1 MMISVDDAARIMAAV
16 QLGQKLPVE
25 SLEASRMAEQFRKE
39 IQQFPAGV
47 MVSIPA
53 DWDVDDRRELVA
65 ESVRRTLHETLVR
78 SDRYRFLES
87 AVASIMPG
95 GSDHWKGQPR
105 DKNGKWVD
113 SGVAYNKW
121 PSGNSAAMSAKKK
134 IKLLEQMVANGDYA
148 AFAAAA
154 PVINSKQPNS
164 YQKGILKAYA
174 NLHEIAKKA
183 QQAPPKNAVEVPG
196 TPALAGWSKIG
207 GSLGTEKGG
216 TYIGPDGKKYYVK
229 TPDNA
234 KRAHNEVLAFK
245 LYELAGGNVVHSQ
258 LVQVEGKISIATEW
272 EEAEKLKWSAGDKA
286 AAAEDFALHAW
297 LNNWDAVGAGSENPM
312 DNIKLIKG
320 NTTLV
325 DAGGSLDYSGMG
337 GSGKKAFTYEAN
349 EWDTLRNPKI
359 NKTMAQVFG
368 GMTDHQLYQSAMKLQ
383 TVSYNDI
390 TELVHKY
397 HPGSNDDKNVM
408 VDILAARKGAILQK
422 AHALLQKN
430 PSILDSIPAPD
441 EGDDIPTII
450 MASPGTGTPEVIP
463 PAPAAV
469 VSKTKTKVLPPPPFV
484 QSVANPTA
492 QSKLNALYEAAST
505 GGAAALAAVK
515 TNPDSKN
522 TYAKK
527 AHAYKLQLMK
537 SLVEGGAFNPDH
549 VVAPSE
555 STAAAAASMAHVAAV
570 DAMKSAGSGKN
581 PPAEAFSAPPS
592 FVGSKAEVN
601 SKIASEAIGYARAG
615 DAQSLSNL
623 ASQVPAGTKIHSYIE
638 KLKSEAESI
647 PVTKEMYKV
656 GKAKAEQAEK
666 EFAKQFG
673 SIENL
678 AKSINSVDPA
688 SVKKIGWWNVLHEKA
703 VVPHAAG
710 KWDVLGSYYDGKE
723 GDKLW
728 AEGNKLY
735 KKLTQDEKDAVYE
748 YTGGAYKA
756 QNLAAVGSTDFK
768 VSKEKKQESD
778 LTKNAVKKISVP
790 LPVGSILSRKYT
802 PKGTHDLKVGM
813 VISQPTVLSTSSDEN
828 VWSGSHHMKITIG
841 KGVKAAPVA
850 EFSKSGHSESEFIM
864 QADQKFVVTKI
875 TESYGKTIVHV
886 LALPT
891 D

>member
-1 MMISVDDAARIMAAV
+1 MISVDDAARIMAAV

-25 SLEASRMAEQFRKE
+25 SIEASRMAEQFRKE

-134 IKLLEQMVANGDYA
+134 IKLMEQMVASGDYA

-164 YQKGILKAYA
+164 YQKGVLQAWN
-174 NLHEIAKKA
+174 NLNSMVA
-183 QQAPPKNAVEVPG
+183 QQAMTPPKGSVPVPNSPAV
-196 TPALAGWSKIG
+196 AGWSKIG
-207 GSLGTEKGG
+207 GKLGTEKGG

-229 TPDNA
+229 TPDNPD
-234 KRAHNEVLAFK
+234 RAHNEVLAFK
-245 LYELAGGNVVHSQ
+245 LYEAAGGKVVKSE
-258 LVQVEGKISIATEW
+258 LVQVEGKIGIATEW
-272 EEAEKLKWSAGDKA
+272 ADDATTLKWTPGDKH

-320 NTTLV
+320 ELTLV
-325 DAGGSLDYSGMG
+325 DAGGSLDYKGMG
-337 GSGKKAFTYEAN
+337 GGGKKPFADHAPEF
-349 EWDTLRNPKI
+349 DTLLNPSI
-359 NKTMAQVFG
+359 NPTMAKVFG
-368 GMTDHQLYQSAMKLQ
+368 GMTKTQLWQSSKKLHG
-383 TVSYNDI
+383 I
-390 TELVHKY
+390 TDKTISDLVEKY
-397 HPGSNDDKNVM
+397 HTGSTSEKAKMIDTLKKRRDSIVDAGLAHMQDTDAGEDMGEEDAVVIIPAAQSEKPSEKIPPPPSKPKAPGS
-408 VDILAARKGAILQK
+408 
-422 AHALLQKN
+422 
-430 PSILDSIPAPD
+430 
-441 EGDDIPTII
+441 
-450 MASPGTGTPEVIP
+450 
-463 PAPAAV
+463 
-469 VSKTKTKVLPPPPFV
+469 LPPPPFV

-505 GGAAALAAVK
+505 GGPAALAAVK

-570 DAMKSAGSGKN
+570 DAIKSESSGKN

-623 ASQVPAGTKIHSYIE
+623 AGQVPAGTKIHSYIE

-728 AEGNKLY
+728 AEGDKLY
-735 KKLTQDEKDAVYE
+735 KKLTQDEKDAVYQ

-768 VSKEKKQESD
+768 VSKEKKQESN

-813 VISQPTVLSTSSDEN
+813 VVSQPTVLSTSSDEN

-850 EFSKSGHSESEFIM
+850 EFSMSGHSESEFIM

-875 TESYGKTIVHV
+875 TESYGNTIVHV